1 MARRESIADR
11 QAINEQVIEEFRAN
25 GGKVGGPFEGA
36 PMVILHTTGA
46 KSGQERV
53 SPLIYYPD
61 GERVVLI
68 ASKGGAP
75 TNPDWYHNLRANPE
89 VTIEIG
95 TETKRM
101 RARITERAERDDLF
115 ARVVAL
121 MPNFGE
127 YQKNT
132 ERIIPVVVLEPVAS

>member
-1 MARRESIADR
+1 MDDANDWNRR
-11 QAINEQVIEEFRAN
+11 VIEEFRAN
-25 GGKVGGPFEGA
+25 DGTVGGPFAGA
-36 PMVILHTTGA
+36 PMVILHTIGA

-61 GERVVLI
+61 GERVVLV

-89 VTIEIG
+89 VSIEIG

-101 RARITERAERDDLF
+101 RARIPERAERDELF
-115 ARVVAL
+115 ARIVAL
-121 MPNFGE
+121 MPNFGQ
-127 YQKNT
+127 YQQNT
-132 ERIIPVVVLEPVAS
+132 DRVIPVVVLEQVG